1 MEPINL
7 AKKLDSIDGVWVP
20 RTVATVND
28 YDVRVVKILGEFVR
42 HQHEETDEM
51 FLVLDGEMEIRMDE
65 GSVWLRAGE
74 CYVVP
79 AGVHHQ
85 PCAAQ
90 ETRVLLFEP
99 SSVVNT
105 GDAGGELTQPRVEI

>member
-1 MEPINL
+1 MESINL
-7 AKKLDSIDGVWVP
+7 ARKLEGIDGMWLP

-28 YDVRVVKILGEFVR
+28 YDVRVVKIVGEFVR
-42 HQHEETDEM
+42 HRHEDTDEM
-51 FLVLDGEMEIRMDE
+51 FLVLDGEMEIRFDE
-65 GSVWLRAGE
+65 GSVWLRTGE

-79 AGVHHQ
+79 AGTYHQ

-90 ETRVLLFEP
+90 ETHVLLFEP

-105 GDAGGELTQPRVEI
+105 GDAGGPMTQPRVEL